1 MNNKEA
7 VCAFCLSSNFVL
19 QAFEGGGEFNFL
31 FLGGRGGC
39 CADGGGGVCR
49 AEGFVLK
56 SMDGEC
62 CGCVSLSAVKSK

>member
-19 QAFEGGGEFNFL
+19 DVVEDGGLNFL
-31 FLGGRGGC
+31 FLGGQGGC
-39 CADGGGGVCR
+39 CGVGGGGGVCN
-49 AEGFVLK
+49 AKGFVFK
-56 SMDGEC
+56 SVDREC